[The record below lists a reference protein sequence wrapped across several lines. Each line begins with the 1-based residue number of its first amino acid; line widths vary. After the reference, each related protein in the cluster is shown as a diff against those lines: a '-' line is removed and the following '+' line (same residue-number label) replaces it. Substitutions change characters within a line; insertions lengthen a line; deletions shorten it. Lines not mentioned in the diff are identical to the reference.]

1 MEDLKKNVY
10 FMLKNSEKG
19 IYVVAV
25 SRDGQEIKNIEEWLL
40 EDEWLTLSE
49 NEKNILSFIDK
60 SGKKEIFGD
69 WDDIWGEDSGGE
81 EFTGETYLKEESG
94 LVDMLLNCEN
104 FVDEDYERIKYSPS
118 GNYLTLVIKENEN
131 EGKELTAYFLL
142 NGMHSDVSFIED
154 RYAFRNGKFYN
165 LNIINSSLYDLESF
179 VTTFGMAGLEHYLT
193 IFHNS
198 FENIEVHCLDYNIE
212 MGEKR
217 KVTPQLVIEKISPDK
232 SLYLK
237 ILVSASNM
245 DYKFLREH
253 NVNSVTVINPLE
265 KKIIVSLLDTS
276 NLDTVVTD
284 LTKALTKYRKNVK
297 IKNSYYLDEENLLI
311 IQENLAKEFIGK
323 ELLNL
328 ANKYKVIG
336 TEKLKSYN
344 IRTVKPKIIGSFKHS
359 IDFLEGEVEIEIEGE
374 KFSIKDILSTYKT
387 DSYVVLSDGTNAL
400 INHKYI
406 EKLERIFQNGDSEKT
421 VKISFFDLPIIE
433 DLIDEKIYSDTF
445 KGTREFFSG
454 INTISDYDPGFPDIK
469 ATLREYQVY
478 GYKWLSYLVD
488 NNLGCCLADDM
499 GLGKTLQAITLLS
512 SVHLDSK
519 GTSLVVMPK
528 SLIYNWENE
537 IKKFNP
543 KLKANI
549 YYGPNRDL
557 GIIPDSDVVITTYGT
572 VRNDI
577 EKLRNYNFKLVILD
591 ESQNIKN
598 INAQTTKAI
607 MLLNA
612 ENRLALSGTPI
623 ENNLTELYSLFRFLN
638 PSMFGSLEEFNYYYA
653 NPIQKE
659 NDKDAIE
666 ELRKKIY
673 PFILRRIKKEVLK
686 DLPEKIEQ
694 TVFIE
699 MNKDHR
705 RLYNERRNYYY
716 NMINSS
722 IKEQG
727 IGKSQF
733 FIFQA
738 LNELRMLTS
747 CPEAKDPTV
756 MSSKREMLINNI
768 SDAVANGHKVLVF
781 TNYINSIENIC
792 DDLTKRNIKHLSMTG
807 ATKNRQELVDR
818 FQKDTSCKVFVMTL
832 KTGGVGLNLTSA
844 DTIFIYDPWWNKTV
858 ENQAVDRAYRLGQ
871 DRTVFSYKLILKDSI
886 EEKILKLQEVKS
898 ELLDNLI
905 SADNA
910 SVKALS
916 ESDIKFILGG
926 DL

>member
-1 MEDLKKNVY
+1 
-10 FMLKNSEKG
+10 MLKNSEKG

-25 SRDGQEIKNIEEWLL
+25 SKDGQEIKDIEEWLL
-40 EDEWLTLSE
+40 EDEWLSLSD
-49 NEKNILSFIDK
+49 NEKNILNFINK
-60 SGKKEIFGD
+60 SSKKEIYGD
-69 WDDIWGEDSGGE
+69 WDDIWGEGTEGE
-81 EFTGETYLKEESG
+81 EFIGETYLKEEGS
-94 LVDMLLNCEN
+94 LVDMLLQCEN
-104 FVDEDYERIKYSPS
+104 FVDEDYQKVKFSPQ
-118 GNYLTLVIKENEN
+118 GNHLSLVIKECEN
-131 EGKELTAYFLL
+131 ESARFSASFLL
-142 NGMHSDVSFIED
+142 NGIHNDITFIEND
-154 RYAFRNGKFYN
+154 YAFRDGKFYKLDIN
-165 LNIINSSLYDLESF
+165 NSSLYDLESF
-179 VTTFGMAGLEHYLT
+179 VTTFQQGGLEHYLT
-193 IFHNS
+193 IFNCS
-198 FENIEVHCLDYNIE
+198 FENIEVNCLDYMVEI
-212 MGEKR
+212 GERR
-217 KVTPQLVIEKISPDK
+217 KVTPQLVIEKISQDK

-245 DYKFLREH
+245 DYRFLREH
-253 NVNSVTVINPLE
+253 NVNSVTVVNPME
-265 KKIIVSLLDTS
+265 KKIIVSPLDTG
-276 NLDTVVTD
+276 NLETIVTD
-284 LTKALTKYRKNVK
+284 LTKALTKHKKNVK
-297 IKNSYYLDEENLLI
+297 IKNSYYLDEDNLLI

-328 ANKYKVIG
+328 ANRYKVIG

-344 IRTVKPKIIGSFKHS
+344 IRAVKPKIVGSFRHS
-359 IDFLEGEVEIEIEGE
+359 IDFLEGEVDIEIEGE

-406 EKLERIFQNGDSEKT
+406 EKLERIFQKGDSEKS
-421 VKISFFDLPIIE
+421 VKISFFDMPIIE

-445 KGTREFFSG
+445 KGSREFFSG
-454 INTISDYDPGFPDIK
+454 INNLSQYEPVFPDIK
-469 ATLREYQVY
+469 ATLREYQIY
-478 GYKWLSYLVD
+478 GYKWLSYLID

-512 SVHLDSK
+512 SVHLDSR

-543 KLKANI
+543 KLRANI

-577 EKLRNYNFKLVILD
+577 EKLRNYNFKLIILD

-638 PSMFGSLEEFNYYYA
+638 PSMFGSLEEFNSYYA

-659 NDKDAIE
+659 NDKEAIE

-694 TVFIE
+694 TVYIE

-705 RLYNERRNYYY
+705 KLYNERRNYYY
-716 NMINSS
+716 NMVNSS

-747 CPEAKDPTV
+747 CPESKDPQV

-768 SDAVANGHKVLVF
+768 SDAVSNGHKVLVF

-792 DDLTKRNIKHLSMTG
+792 EDLKKRNIKHMSMTG

-818 FQKDTSCKVFVMTL
+818 FQKDSSYKVFVMTL

-916 ESDIKFILGG
+916 EEDIKFILGG